1 MGASWQEEEEGRVKG
16 GGGDREMELGE
27 GGIGVNRRG
36 GEAVEVGPIQRAE
49 RVHVQRSTSEPHSM
63 LFQNLD
69 SRCR

>member
-1 MGASWQEEEEGRVKG
+1 MPAGRRRRREGVKG

-63 LFQNLD
+63 LV
-69 SRCR
+69 RMPVKHER